1 MAEKQPDNIGRAGR
15 RFSLC
20 CGRFDAGAC
29 FLVVSVRPSISAL
42 SALPTGQAAAFG
54 FEKGPTGR
62 QLKRRMI
69 NMMVHLK
76 GRSAIVTGSN
86 VCSFVWFADLMS

>member
-1 MAEKQPDNIGRAGR
+1 
-15 RFSLC
+15 L
-20 CGRFDAGAC
+20 
-29 FLVVSVRPSISAL
+29 LVVLTGAL
-42 SALPTGQAAAFG
+42 STGQAAAFG

-69 NMMVHLK
+69 NMVHLK
-76 GRSAIVTGSN
+76 CRSAIVTGSN